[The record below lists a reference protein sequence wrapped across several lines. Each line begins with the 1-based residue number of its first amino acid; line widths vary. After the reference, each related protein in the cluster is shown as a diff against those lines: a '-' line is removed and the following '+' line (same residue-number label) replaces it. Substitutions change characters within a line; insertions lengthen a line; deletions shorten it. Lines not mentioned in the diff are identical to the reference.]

1 MKKPL
6 SEIQLKDLP
15 MGQPAKDALALVGIF
30 TLEDI
35 VKHNE
40 EELLGLHGVGPKAI
54 RIIKDHLANQH
65 MTLPK
70 R

>member
-15 MGQPAKDALALVGIF
+15 MGQPAKDAFALVGIF

-54 RIIKDHLANQH
+54 RIINEHLHKQC

>member
-1 MKKPL
+1 
-6 SEIQLKDLP
+6 
-15 MGQPAKDALALVGIF
+15 MGQPAKDAFALVGIF

-40 EELLGLHGVGPKAI
+40 KELLGLHGVGPKAI
-54 RIIKDHLANQH
+54 RIINEHLQKQC

>member
-6 SEIQLKDLP
+6 SDIQLKDLP
-15 MGQPAKDALALVGIF
+15 MGQPAKDAFALVGIF

-35 VKHNE
+35 IKHTE
-40 EELLGLHGVGPKAI
+40 KELLGLHGVGPKAI
-54 RIIKDHLANQH
+54 RIINEHLQKQC

>member
-1 MKKPL
+1 MNEPL
-6 SEIQLKDLP
+6 EEIQLKNLP
-15 MGQPAKDALALVGIF
+15 IGQPAKDAFALVGIF

-35 VKHNE
+35 IKHTE
-40 EELLGLHGVGPKAI
+40 KELLSLHGVGPKAI
-54 RIIKDHLANQH
+54 RIINEHLPKQC